1 METIITLFS
10 AFTGVYRML
19 IFGRR
24 MTKRAWLIY
33 ASLALALLGVA
44 LMSVGSGL
52 SALFEAID
60 ELKKL

>member
-1 METIITLFS
+1 
-10 AFTGVYRML
+10 ML

-33 ASLALALLGVA
+33 ALLALVLLGVA